1 MVLFISCVNAFVLLD
16 AFHITFHHK
25 LCAYLDP
32 GTGSII
38 FQVIIAGLCG
48 GLFVIKLFWGKI
60 KNLFKN
66 LLSKSNKAEKNED

>member
-16 AFHITFHHK
+16 VFHITFSHK
-25 LCAYLDP
+25 FCAYLDP

-38 FQVIIAGLCG
+38 IQVVIAGLF
-48 GLFVIKLFWGKI
+48 GLIFFIKLFWGKI
-60 KNLFKN
+60 KSLFKN

>member
-1 MVLFISCVNAFVLLD
+1 MVHFMSCIKTLVLLD
-16 AFHITFHHK
+16 AFHITLHPK

-48 GLFVIKLFWGKI
+48 GLFVIKLFWTRI
-60 KNLFKN
+60 KTFFKGLF
-66 LLSKSNKAEKNED
+66 SKSNKAEKK